1 MGQFQEAE
9 QYLARAERLAHQHD
23 EQSGVAEGAIIRCQ
37 MCTAMA
43 DFDSVVAQM
52 GEVVAIGERL
62 GSKDYRAMGLDH
74 IASSLMFL
82 TRFDEAWL
90 KAQEALQ
97 LAREIGD
104 REHEAWLLSTTIP
117 VCLFRQGQFDSARS
131 VLAEG
136 LEIAARIHSSAAL
149 IYGNYILAEIGALA
163 GRLRAGLD
171 VRAAFLGG
179 RLAPG
184 TVHALHD
191 RAAIGIVGIDLS

>member
-1 MGQFQEAE
+1 
-9 QYLARAERLAHQHD
+9 
-23 EQSGVAEGAIIRCQ
+23 
-37 MCTAMA
+37 
-43 DFDSVVAQM
+43 M

-131 VLAEG
+131 ALAEG
-136 LEIAARIHSSAAL
+136 LEDRGSDPL
-149 IYGNYILAEIGALA
+149 IGCPDLRQLYLGRDRALA
-163 GRLRAGLD
+163 GRL
-171 VRAAFLGG
+171 
-179 RLAPG
+179 
-184 TVHALHD
+184 
-191 RAAIGIVGIDLS
+191 